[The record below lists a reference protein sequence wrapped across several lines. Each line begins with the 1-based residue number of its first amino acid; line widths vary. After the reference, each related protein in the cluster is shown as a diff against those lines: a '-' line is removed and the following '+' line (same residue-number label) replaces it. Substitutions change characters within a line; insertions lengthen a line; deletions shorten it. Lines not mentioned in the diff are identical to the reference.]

1 MADSFDSLIQE
12 LQTKIDKLNKS
23 EGNSSGSLLQ
33 LLSHAKLIDLTQ
45 STPKPTSNS
54 LELNEII
61 YAFVAQSDYTNNVL
75 SIFPSSSATLEG
87 LNSAINLV
95 QLYFQGSK
103 PLPQILSNLI
113 DGIESL
119 NPDPTNPKIIDIN
132 SIRKSVNNI
141 ITDRN
146 NLQNS
151 LNKVLREFSSGVDE
165 QNLQQLVQKSINIL
179 DALKKPPVTFDKLS
193 PLIKEFIDH
202 LKEAQKI
209 FRTFSQKVEDLTG
222 NEPDEIQQLIRNW
235 GDAIKQIEALEQG
248 NKIKTEFNNDAKNS
262 RVAIAQS
269 IKIHELLEQNY
280 DFLTT
285 LVRSGDLES
294 AGIL

>member
-1 MADSFDSLIQE
+1 MANPFDSLIQE
-12 LQTKIDKLNKS
+12 LQGKIGDLNTS
-23 EGNSSGSLLQ
+23 QSSLFILLQNASLLNNP
-33 LLSHAKLIDLTQ
+33 SGN
-45 STPKPTSNS
+45 P
-54 LELNEII
+54 LELNEIVD
-61 YAFVAQSDYTNNVL
+61 AFQAQSDYTRNVFHLFSTLPPQNN
-75 SIFPSSSATLEG
+75 TLEQ

-119 NPDPTNPKIIDIN
+119 NPVPTNID
-132 SIRKSVNNI
+132 SIRASVNSI

-165 QNLQQLVQKSINIL
+165 QNLQQLVQKSNNIL
-179 DALKKPPVTFDKLS
+179 NALKPLLLNVNNITFDDKSSSSNLS
-193 PLIKEFIDH
+193 PLIKEFIEH
-202 LKEAQKI
+202 LKKAQKI
-209 FRTFSQKVEDLTG
+209 FRTFSQKAENLTG

-235 GDAIKQIEALEQG
+235 GVTINQIEILEKG
-248 NKIKTEFNNDAKNS
+248 DSIKDDFNKNVSKSKE
-262 RVAIAQS
+262 AIAQS